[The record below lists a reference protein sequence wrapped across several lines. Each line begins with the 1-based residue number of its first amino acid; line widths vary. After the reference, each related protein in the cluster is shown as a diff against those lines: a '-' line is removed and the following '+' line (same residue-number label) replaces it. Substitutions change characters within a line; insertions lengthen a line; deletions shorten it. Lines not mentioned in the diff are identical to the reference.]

1 MKGLLAATTVSL
13 MLAASPWAM
22 AQVQTPPSP
31 NAQVQTPP
39 SPNAQVQTPPSPNA
53 QVQTPPSPNAQ
64 VQTPPSPN
72 AQVQTPPSPN
82 AQMQWYSHQAS
93 ELRASKLIGTAV
105 RNTANESIGNINE
118 VILSKDG
125 KVAAVVIGVGG
136 FLGIGEHEV
145 AVNFNSLRLSDDGGK
160 TLVTMDATKD
170 SLKAAPQWTWATGDR
185 SNATGMSSAPTKPMN
200 PSK

>member
-13 MLAASPWAM
+13 MLAASPLAI

-39 SPNAQVQTPPSPNA
+39 SPNAQVQTPR
-53 QVQTPPSPNAQ
+53 SPNAQ

-93 ELRASKLIGTAV
+93 ELRASKLIGTSV
-105 RNTANESIGNINE
+105 KNNANESIGNIND
-118 VILSKDG
+118 VILGKDG
-125 KVAAVVIGVGG
+125 KVAAAVIGVGG

-145 AVNFNSLRLSDDGGK
+145 AVNFNSLRLSDDGNGK

-170 SLKAAPQWTWATGDR
+170 ALKAAPQWTWATGD
-185 SNATGMSSAPTKPMN
+185 SSKTTGTSSTPTKPMN